1 MIVIIDKRDYFQLSP
16 FLYRFLCRS
25 SRREQY
31 PLTFS
36 NLYHFGDQEIFI
48 NLSFLFIFN
57 LYQIDPMFDM
67 SLSLNKIENDLWL
80 PFVQL
85 NCQTNIIQQIC
96 SNERNH
102 LISLNEKFQ
111 RREKLTHMLE
121 IKENLTIDSEK
132 LLIILNNFHKDRI
145 IIKNSLN
152 EHQVQRQMLCF
163 RTGCEAYREIA
174 KHLSQLHIL
183 LRDSILI

>member
-57 LYQIDPMFDM
+57 LYQIDPMCM
-67 SLSLNKIENDLWL
+67 
-80 PFVQL
+80 
-85 NCQTNIIQQIC
+85 
-96 SNERNH
+96 H
-102 LISLNEKFQ
+102 
-111 RREKLTHMLE
+111 
-121 IKENLTIDSEK
+121 
-132 LLIILNNFHKDRI
+132 
-145 IIKNSLN
+145 
-152 EHQVQRQMLCF
+152 
-163 RTGCEAYREIA
+163 
-174 KHLSQLHIL
+174 
-183 LRDSILI
+183 